1 MKNRIIGCIL
11 VSVFLF
17 ANIGILTACA
27 PTESKEN
34 APRDAKIVE
43 IEDVK
48 VSGNSIKIVEP
59 GRYGLSKKSVPLGYT
74 FYRFPRAKTTYY
86 VADVRTDKAV
96 VNLSVESTRQCDF
109 LHLALFEGTRYF
121 YYYGIIHDDIFGNLK
136 ENALSEATLSQNIA
150 SVLMRQTDW
159 YRRANDRE
167 TTTIENLPGD
177 TQSSLELLMRYYTAK
192 EKNSSEDDPVA
203 TIVPRELFTDE
214 GKKTGYNGM
223 LGYYIDTFEWPNG
236 SKRFVSEVLVWSSF
250 AVVPAFATELAC
262 IETKPEF
269 SGYYEYADKG
279 FSATATPAD
288 TIVSLEG
295 ASHLALKNIF
305 SSVKVVPYNSYSSE
319 GGLID
324 GDEFIYEVYAVSK
337 GAKFGENA
345 TRTGYASV
353 SASGSSLS
361 VTENPHPFVQ
371 DALAV
376 RSADWETA
384 IEMIEDQIVNYGYND
399 RHKDSGHIL
408 DNSFLANFVANRLA
422 HYEKNGNKFVR
433 KVESL
438 TSSDRYFTPENHEDF
453 HLENHATQLKAYLLG
468 TGTDM
473 TATKMVSFENRVEIV
488 DVDFVLLVRK
498 EWDDGYTRRETYTGA
513 KTELRMAVASFKK
526 DIYYNESEN
535 V

>member
-1 MKNRIIGCIL
+1 
-11 VSVFLF
+11 
-17 ANIGILTACA
+17 
-27 PTESKEN
+27 
-34 APRDAKIVE
+34 
-43 IEDVK
+43 
-48 VSGNSIKIVEP
+48 
-59 GRYGLSKKSVPLGYT
+59 
-74 FYRFPRAKTTYY
+74 
-86 VADVRTDKAV
+86 
-96 VNLSVESTRQCDF
+96 
-109 LHLALFEGTRYF
+109 
-121 YYYGIIHDDIFGNLK
+121 
-136 ENALSEATLSQNIA
+136 
-150 SVLMRQTDW
+150 
-159 YRRANDRE
+159 
-167 TTTIENLPGD
+167 
-177 TQSSLELLMRYYTAK
+177 MRYYTAK

-305 SSVKVVPYNSYSSE
+305 SSVKVVPYNSYCSE
-319 GGLID
+319 GRLID
-324 GDEFIYEVYAVSK
+324 GDDFIYEVHAVNK
-337 GAKFGENA
+337 GVKFGENA

-433 KVESL
+433 KVESM

-468 TGTDM
+468 TGTNM